1 MFFACSN
8 SLRFFFTRVRL
19 LTIFVLTERVYFFV
33 CSFAPKFVSNVAFD
47 ARFVC
52 AREFPAHRRYGG
64 VTLAKGKP
72 DVGRYALLG
81 RLRTHFSQ
89 NSVRNR
95 DRFSYTGMLNLI
107 SPKIAEKFFF
117 FSFSN
122 AAESWGPFRPL
133 WKQKQILLPK
143 QSNLVSGVT
152 LVFFL
157 KI

>member
-117 FSFSN
+117 SRS
-122 AAESWGPFRPL
+122 L
-133 WKQKQILLPK
+133 TLPK
-143 QSNLVSGVT
+143 VGDHFVPFENKNKFCYLNSPT
-152 LVFFL
+152 W
-157 KI
+157 

>member
-1 MFFACSN
+1 MLAQIVCV
-8 SLRFFFTRVRL
+8 FFFTRVRL

-47 ARFVC
+47 ARFMC

-64 VTLAKGKP
+64 VTFAKGKP
-72 DVGRYALLG
+72 NLGRYALSG

-95 DRFSYTGMLNLI
+95 DRFSYTGMFNLI

-117 FSFSN
+117 SFSN
-122 AAESWGPFRPL
+122 AAE
-133 WKQKQILLPK
+133 
-143 QSNLVSGVT
+143 N
-152 LVFFL
+152 
-157 KI
+157 